1 MKKIENLNRRLSY
14 FVNAVYKAESI
25 SYFEYTNDGEKTMT
39 LVEEVRNLYN
49 IAKCEPPSISLA
61 TSVARLFDSY
71 VEFYEELSPYDSRIP
86 NPDEIFGDLKISELF
101 GGVDIARNHIL
112 KTRPKDKLM
121 RYNAYFSFFF
131 LKEAKPPYEAY
142 LLYRSDV

>member
-1 MKKIENLNRRLSY
+1 MKKLENLRRRLLYLVDAVGKVENGSY
-14 FVNAVYKAESI
+14 WD
-25 SYFEYTNDGEKTMT
+25 YTNDGYKTMA

-49 IAKCEPPSISLA
+49 IAKHETPSIGLA

-71 VEFYEELSPYDSRIP
+71 VELYENLSQFDSDIP
-86 NPDEIFGDLKISELF
+86 NPDEIFGDMKISELF

-112 KTRPKDKLM
+112 KTRPNDKLM